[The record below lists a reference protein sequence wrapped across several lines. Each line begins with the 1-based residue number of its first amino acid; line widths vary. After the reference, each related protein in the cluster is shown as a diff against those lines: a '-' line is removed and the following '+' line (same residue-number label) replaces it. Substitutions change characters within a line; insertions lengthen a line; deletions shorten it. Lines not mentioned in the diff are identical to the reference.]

1 MDWKTC
7 IPCIDYNGK
16 IYDIYEEPVPKP
28 PIHLAC
34 RCKITP
40 ADAIKAGEATKQKRK
55 GIDYLMKK
63 YGELPASYIT
73 RNFAKQLG
81 WNPKKGNLA
90 TVAPGKMVLGGIY
103 YNKDGKLPSVP
114 GRVWYEA
121 DINYSGGFRNDER
134 VLFSNDGLMFV
145 TYDHYY
151 TFAEIV

>member
-1 MDWKTC
+1 
-7 IPCIDYNGK
+7 
-16 IYDIYEEPVPKP
+16 
-28 PIHLAC
+28 
-34 RCKITP
+34 
-40 ADAIKAGEATKQKRK
+40 
-55 GIDYLMKK
+55 MKK

-145 TYDHYY
+145 RYDHYY